1 MLEEVNPTGT
11 ILVTYAEDLAILTTA
26 KTRDILENRT
36 ALAVIETKKVLYDLN
51 IQIAVNKTELILLN
65 GRRKITNLIINIDD
79 PIIYSKNALKYMGIY
94 IDKDL
99 KFNSHIRN
107 TTAKTKSIL
116 NQLTRLTPRTTGP
129 TYLTRRVI
137 MSAATSAL
145 MYTAPIRGSIVQY
158 KYYQQMIDRSFRQMA
173 LCITRAYRTT
183 PTQAIL
189 LIAKIPPV
197 KLQVEEKLQVFRNCK
212 TYKTTAETK

>member
-107 TTAKTKSIL
+107 TTA
-116 NQLTRLTPRTTGP
+116 
-129 TYLTRRVI
+129 
-137 MSAATSAL
+137 
-145 MYTAPIRGSIVQY
+145 
-158 KYYQQMIDRSFRQMA
+158 
-173 LCITRAYRTT
+173 
-183 PTQAIL
+183 
-189 LIAKIPPV
+189 
-197 KLQVEEKLQVFRNCK
+197 
-212 TYKTTAETK
+212 